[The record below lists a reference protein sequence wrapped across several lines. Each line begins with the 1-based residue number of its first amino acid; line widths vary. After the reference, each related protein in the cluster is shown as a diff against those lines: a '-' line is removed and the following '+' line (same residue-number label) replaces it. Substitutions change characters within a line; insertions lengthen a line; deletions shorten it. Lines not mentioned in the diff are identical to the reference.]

1 MITLV
6 YEAKTPSP
14 LFENQMREISGTPEV
29 QCICVEDIDLAKA
42 FNKSIKKAH
51 HDIVVFLRKGVSI
64 HSENWA
70 RIIINTFSTTS
81 YGILG
86 TLGTLIVP
94 KSGML
99 WEKEEPLCGCIWY
112 EEYHDANKNLFG
124 EEFTDKVLDVVSLEG
139 SFMAIH
145 KDRLAVKFDQTYK
158 GDSFYDSDFCI
169 ENYIAGV
176 KVGVVF
182 GIDVLKAAFDDQDD
196 NFVSNHI
203 KFIDKHKE
211 LPCRINPKVV
221 IDQPLVEIK
230 ETPSLNIVIPNKG
243 KAKELITCLSSILE
257 KSSYENYLITIMDY
271 GSSDAE
277 KVEIMSFIT
286 SHENIEFIQ
295 TKQPQV
301 SQIYNDAVNTVNSD
315 LVLFL
320 SKHTVLVNDAI
331 SLMVST
337 YLKNPN
343 KCGTV
348 GLRSHQNNHMVRQF
362 GLQLI
367 SFETEEGMELGLDL
381 KGFGKAYAYRNE
393 LVEGV
398 MGNPSEC
405 FLVERELFLQLG
417 GFNVNYMHSLEDFEF
432 NLKVI
437 LSGRKNFLVG
447 NAVAYYGG
455 FDRPKY
461 LPKDYLLL
469 MDFINENIEHISP
482 YVNLMSA

>member
-6 YEAKTPSP
+6 YESKNPSP
-14 LFENQMREISGTPEV
+14 LFENQMREISGTDEV
-29 QCICVEDIDLAKA
+29 QCICVEDINLAKA
-42 FNKSIKKAH
+42 FNKTLKKAR
-51 HDIVVFLRKGVSI
+51 HDIIVFLRKGVSI

-70 RIIINTFSTTS
+70 RVIINTFSTS
-81 YGILG
+81 SHGIIG

-99 WEKEEPLCGCIWY
+99 WEKEEPLCGSIWY
-112 EEYHDANKNLFG
+112 EEYHDANRNLFG
-124 EEFTDKVLDVVSLEG
+124 EEFVGKVLDVVALEG
-139 SFMAIH
+139 SFMAVH
-145 KDRLAVKFDQTYK
+145 KDRLSTKFDEMYK

-169 ENYIAGV
+169 ENYISGV

-182 GIDVLKAAFDDQDD
+182 GIDILKESFDDQDD

-203 KFIDKHKE
+203 KFLDKHKE
-211 LPCRINPKVV
+211 LPCRINPKMI
-221 IDQPLVEIK
+221 IDQPIVEIND
-230 ETPSLNIVIPNKG
+230 TPSLNIIIPNKG
-243 KAKELITCLSSILE
+243 KAGELIVCLTSILE
-257 KSSYENYLITIMDY
+257 KTSYENYLITIMDY
-271 GSSDAE
+271 GSSDLE
-277 KVEIMSFIT
+277 KDEIKSFIAK
-286 SHENIEFIQ
+286 HENIEFIQ
-295 TKQPQV
+295 TKQPHKP
-301 SQIYNDAVNTVNSD
+301 QIYNDVVNTVSSD

-320 SKHTVLVNDAI
+320 SKHTMLANDAI
-331 SLMVST
+331 SMMVST
-337 YLKNPN
+337 YLKNPDT
-343 KCGTV
+343 CGTV
-348 GLRSHQNNHMVRQF
+348 GLRSHQKNHMVRQF

-393 LVEGV
+393 LIEGV

-405 FLVERELFLQLG
+405 FLVERKLFLEMG

-447 NAVAYYGG
+447 NAVAFYQG

-469 MDFINENIEHISP
+469 MDFINENIEYISP